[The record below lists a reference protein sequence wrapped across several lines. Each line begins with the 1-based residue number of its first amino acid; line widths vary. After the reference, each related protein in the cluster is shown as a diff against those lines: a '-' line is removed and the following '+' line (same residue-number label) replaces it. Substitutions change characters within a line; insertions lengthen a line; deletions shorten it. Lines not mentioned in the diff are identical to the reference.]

1 LLLLIQFIIWK
12 IFLICCELLRE
23 AMLRIS
29 CDLYK
34 LTVQTSR
41 KDDIKGTY
49 WEYKRESVK
58 AKEIEGQQNL
68 SEYSRAE
75 GRELR

>member
-1 LLLLIQFIIWK
+1 
-12 IFLICCELLRE
+12 
-23 AMLRIS
+23 MLRIS